1 MKFQLTITAD
11 SKEELL
17 ELLAGP
23 AIVTI
28 KAEDDLPGFVEYGT
42 RAELPAKEGIENA
55 LEDAGKA
62 VRGFNEATKEALN
75 DLSEKAHKVEP
86 PKVVKEAAQKEQE
99 AAQEITLADV
109 QRAFKDKATRQNRAH
124 LQEILKAYGAA
135 KVSQLKPE
143 DYADVLQGLELV
155 EV

>member
-23 AIVTI
+23 ASVTI
-28 KAEDDLPGFVEYGT
+28 KAEDDLPGFVECGT
-42 RAELPAKEGIENA
+42 RAEMPAKEDIENA

-62 VRGFNEATKEALN
+62 IRGFNEAEKEALN
-75 DLSEKAHKVEP
+75 DLAEKAHKVEP
-86 PKVVKEAAQKEQE
+86 PKVVKEAAQ
-99 AAQEITLADV
+99 EITLADL

-135 KVSQLKPE
+135 KVSQIKPE
-143 DYADVLQGLELV
+143 DYADVLQELELV